1 MKKFIEVGL
10 VLVLLLLTGSAVLG
24 QTQLTFQ
31 TGDVFAGIG
40 NGQIQVYRPTPT
52 EIGVVYT
59 LVATLTGPATN
70 TYDTGMAFDAAGNL
84 YATDFSIGEVAK
96 FDIHGNS
103 SLFAG
108 AFGAVSPES
117 LAFDNAGNLFVGDAN
132 GFASDVGPQ
141 AHIWK
146 LDSTGHLLTSFT
158 VTAESRGADWVDL
171 AADQHT
177 LLYTSEGH
185 MIMRF
190 DTSTNTQLAPFAT
203 GLPGSNA
210 FALRILPSGNVLVAD
225 SSAVVQVNTLGNVVQ
240 TYTPPNSGGAIFSL
254 SLDPDGVH
262 FWTGDSNTGTI
273 WQVNIATGSV
283 DQTISTGVSPTNPP
297 AGLFGV
303 AVYHEQTSSN
313 TVNLQ
318 FTSTSTTQIATIG
331 TQPYATDPA
340 AQSLALT
347 LASVT
352 PGTTVNVSVQ
362 FFYEPTEFSTG
373 APGVGVADGECEPGA
388 TDLTDFDCRLLPFVY
403 PQATLPDGGRLV
415 PHIIP
420 SHNLLGVWVRV
431 IATLPDG
438 SPAISP
444 RDYMGP
450 VLWYYAINTNP
461 LLVGG
466 HVNPEYPAGWNNMNL
481 QMYDRPG
488 TIIVN
493 GQVVTNPDIDFVNN
507 ITTYFK
513 NCDPNCVGNAD
524 PGSGGKTPT
533 LNDIVVA
540 APANPPAGTP
550 ANTVELLLP
559 VPSISPFPY
568 FKGLPMLVAFKL
580 ENESKETS
588 ISNALTP
595 PNTVSVATFQT
606 SLTGGIGNSIPVQIP
621 RGFPSTFTYN
631 AFLKTYY
638 IFLSPAPYTPGTK
651 YILQINSALFPA
663 PVNAT
668 FVVRR
673 DE

>member
-1 MKKFIEVGL
+1 M
-10 VLVLLLLTGSAVLG
+10 
-24 QTQLTFQ
+24 
-31 TGDVFAGIG
+31 
-40 NGQIQVYRPTPT
+40 
-52 EIGVVYT
+52 T
-59 LVATLTGPATN
+59 LVWPLTPLVIYMQPISPFTKLPNLICTAIHPSLPALRISHPET
-70 TYDTGMAFDAAGNL
+70 
-84 YATDFSIGEVAK
+84 
-96 FDIHGNS
+96 
-103 SLFAG
+103 
-108 AFGAVSPES
+108 PES
-117 LAFDNAGNLFVGDAN
+117 LAFNNTGNLFVGDAN
-132 GFASDVGPQ
+132 GFPSDGGPQ
-141 AHIWK
+141 ATIWK
-146 LDSTGHLLTSFT
+146 LDSSGNLAGSFT
-158 VTAESRGADWVDL
+158 VAAENRGADWVDL

-177 LLYTSEGH
+177 IFYTSEGKT
-185 MIMRF
+185 IKRF
-190 DTSTNTQLAPFAT
+190 DTSTNTQLLPDFAT

-210 FALRILPSGNVLVAD
+210 FALRILPNGNVLVAD
-225 SSAVVQVNTLGNVVQ
+225 SFAVVQVSTVGVVQ
-240 TYTPPNSGGAIFSL
+240 TYIPPLNGGAIFSL

-262 FWTGDSNTGTI
+262 FWTGDSSTGKI
-273 WQVNIATGSV
+273 WQINIATGSV
-283 DQTISTGVSPTNPP
+283 DQTINTGVLPTTPP

-303 AVYHEQTSSN
+303 AVFHEQTSSN

-318 FTSTSTTQIATIG
+318 FTSTSTTQIATVG
-331 TQPYATDPA
+331 NPTDPA

-388 TDLTDFDCRLLPFVY
+388 TDLTDFDCRLVPFTY
-403 PQATLPDGGRLV
+403 PPLLPDGGQLV

-461 LLVGG
+461 PLTSAP
-466 HVNPEYPAGWNNMNL
+466 VNPEYSAGWNNMNL

-488 TIIVN
+488 TITVN

-513 NCDPNCVGNAD
+513 TCDPNCVGNAD
-524 PGSGGKTPT
+524 PGVGGKTPT

-540 APANPPAGTP
+540 APPNPPLGTAP
-550 ANTVELLLP
+550 NIVERV
-559 VPSISPFPY
+559 VPIPGISPFPY

-580 ENESKETS
+580 ENESKEAF

-606 SLTGGIGNSIPVQIP
+606 TPTGGIGNSIPVQIP
-621 RGFPSTFTYN
+621 RGFPSTFTYSP
-631 AFLKTYY
+631 FLKTYY
-638 IFLSPAPYTPGTK
+638 IFLSPAPYTTGVK
-651 YILQINSALFPA
+651 YILQINSALFPG

-668 FVVRR
+668 FVVKNQFQF
-673 DE
+673 